1 MPTKRQAMILAEIVR
16 IYNETGQPV
25 GSKTLMNQ
33 LPIHISSATIRNE
46 MAVLEDDGLI
56 TKNHTS
62 SGRVPSTAGY
72 RYYLDNLVQPSAV
85 PRPVFDKIAQN
96 FNHDYREIDDIVK
109 QAATILSSLTN
120 YTAISLG
127 PENAQV
133 TLTGFRVIPLGSDQI
148 IAILATSAGT
158 VESRVYRI
166 TGQLDTDDLE
176 KAVRIIN
183 DQLVGLPINQVK
195 TKLVTEIP
203 RLLSQYLH
211 SATGFLDLF
220 GDVLK
225 RAAAQHYYIGG
236 RSNLLN
242 FVQPDELDQLKS
254 IYQLLDKES
263 VLPSLLDL
271 DQAATD
277 DEIKQPPMT
286 DHRILG
292 PISVRLGDEFNN
304 SLLSD
309 YGLITAKYHVG
320 QHGDGMIAIL
330 GPTSMPY
337 SQLIGLMQL
346 FSDELVKKLFEY
358 YGYFHTDDS

>member
-1 MPTKRQAMILAEIVR
+1 M
-16 IYNETGQPV
+16 
-25 GSKTLMNQ
+25 
-33 LPIHISSATIRNE
+33 
-46 MAVLEDDGLI
+46 
-56 TKNHTS
+56 
-62 SGRVPSTAGY
+62 
-72 RYYLDNLVQPSAV
+72 
-85 PRPVFDKIAQN
+85 
-96 FNHDYREIDDIVK
+96 
-109 QAATILSSLTN
+109 
-120 YTAISLG
+120 
-127 PENAQV
+127 
-133 TLTGFRVIPLGSDQI
+133 
-148 IAILATSAGT
+148 
-158 VESRVYRI
+158 
-166 TGQLDTDDLE
+166 
-176 KAVRIIN
+176 
-183 DQLVGLPINQVK
+183 
-195 TKLVTEIP
+195 
-203 RLLSQYLH
+203 
-211 SATGFLDLF
+211 
-220 GDVLK
+220 
-225 RAAAQHYYIGG
+225 
-236 RSNLLN
+236 
-242 FVQPDELDQLKS
+242 QPDELDQLES